1 MNRLVTITYT
11 TVILLTGDVHQRA
24 DRGVP
29 VLRADDPRDQAG
41 RDIDDRPVDPRA
53 PDRAAHHQ
61 AVQPPGLPRRLH
73 GSMQHQRGPHA
84 QRLERVGG
92 DGGKLVSVSVS
103 VFCSKILGLS
113 GFSFSFSFCS
123 KILGLCGFSFSF
135 GFFCS

>member
-11 TVILLTGDVHQRA
+11 TVILLAGDVHQRA

-73 GSMQHQRGPHA
+73 GSVQHQRGPHA
-84 QRLERVGG
+84 QRLERVRG
-92 DGGKLVSVSVS
+92 DGGKLS
-103 VFCSKILGLS
+103 F
-113 GFSFSFSFCS
+113 GFGS
-123 KILGLCGFSFSF
+123 KILGLCGFRSEM
-135 GFFCS
+135 